1 MGYSWLVNQ
10 GIQPMIRTLQIV
22 NVSFDCSLEDND
34 WTEKD
39 RIETEAKLAES
50 YIGEIIEVEVD
61 DDATEDEMF
70 DEGMDEV
77 SDMSGWCINSIEFR
91 HVLK

>member
-1 MGYSWLVNQ
+1 
-10 GIQPMIRTLQIV
+10 MIRTLQIV

>member
-1 MGYSWLVNQ
+1 
-10 GIQPMIRTLQIV
+10 MIRTLQIV
-22 NVSFDCSLEDND
+22 NVSFDCSLEDD
-34 WTEKD
+34 GWTEKD
-39 RIETEAKLAES
+39 RIATETKLAES
-50 YIGEIIEVEVD
+50 YVGEIIEVEVD

-77 SDMSGWCINSIEFR
+77 SDMSGWCINSIEFC

>member
-1 MGYSWLVNQ
+1 
-10 GIQPMIRTLQIV
+10 MIRTLQIV
-22 NVSFDCSLEDND
+22 NVSFDCSLEDDN

-39 RIETEAKLAES
+39 QIETEAKLAES
-50 YIGEIIEVEVD
+50 YVGEIIEVEVD

-70 DEGMDEV
+70 DEGMDGV

-91 HVLK
+91 HVLR